1 VHLRPFALGDDRTI
15 VFIVARGRSGPG
27 ALSGEL
33 ALARLDPG
41 ARTPVT
47 YTPLGIDAQIAFA
60 YHDGWILCIRRDARA
75 LMATRLDL
83 ASSRKVGQP
92 VVVLEQEGGGI
103 DAARLA
109 THVTLL
115 YSHRVM
121 PQNAPVLV
129 DSTGAATL
137 LVAGLSG
144 VFMNPR
150 VSPDGRRVAVQRA
163 RAEGTD
169 AWVYDISNGAQ
180 ARVTRSGS
188 VLGPAYGP
196 DGRSLV
202 YGSTVD
208 GRDALWR
215 IPVDGSGRPELL
227 TEASGLFA
235 ASPSGEPNLLLFQRR
250 VNGVWSIWRA
260 PMSGELEQQVADVCR
275 GDGWYVTDHCA
286 STYALRRHIRR

>member
-1 VHLRPFALGDDRTI
+1 
-15 VFIVARGRSGPG
+15 
-27 ALSGEL
+27 
-33 ALARLDPG
+33 
-41 ARTPVT
+41 
-47 YTPLGIDAQIAFA
+47 
-60 YHDGWILCIRRDARA
+60 
-75 LMATRLDL
+75 MATRLDL
-83 ASSRKVGQP
+83 ASSRKVGRP

-129 DSTGAATL
+129 DSTGAATP
-137 LVAGLSG
+137 LVVGLSG

-188 VLGPAYGP
+188 VLGPA
-196 DGRSLV
+196 
-202 YGSTVD
+202 
-208 GRDALWR
+208 
-215 IPVDGSGRPELL
+215 
-227 TEASGLFA
+227 
-235 ASPSGEPNLLLFQRR
+235 
-250 VNGVWSIWRA
+250 
-260 PMSGELEQQVADVCR
+260 
-275 GDGWYVTDHCA
+275 
-286 STYALRRHIRR
+286 